1 MMISSGLCGRA
12 GTCLFFFP
20 TMFIRQTGYQVSQ
33 CVYGKAGRGVSDWWR
48 LAVVLYILFFPS
60 LPFPLSLISLVSFPC
75 AAHLYPPAL
84 RGGRLLGFD
93 IFLFSHLA
101 LRVLPRIIF
110 YFNLSIMHPPSIIII
125 IITINDFI
133 LSPSTLSSSY
143 LSAKISWSDVETDE
157 EMNKTKL
164 GVGCAQV
171 GGREKEEDWW
181 GFILEHRLDGAG
193 GI

>member
-1 MMISSGLCGRA
+1 MACAAELARAFSFSRPCSSDRQATRSLSVYMGKPA
-12 GTCLFFFP
+12 GGF
-20 TMFIRQTGYQVSQ
+20 
-33 CVYGKAGRGVSDWWR
+33 SDWWR

-93 IFLFSHLA
+93 IFLFSASRFARCSSHHFL
-101 LRVLPRIIF
+101 F
-110 YFNLSIMHPPSIIII
+110 SNLSIMHPPSIIII
-125 IITINDFI
+125 IITINDII
-133 LSPSTLSSSY
+133 LSSSTLSSSY

-171 GGREKEEDWW
+171 RGSGKGRGLV
-181 GFILEHRLDGAG
+181 GFYPRA
-193 GI
+193 